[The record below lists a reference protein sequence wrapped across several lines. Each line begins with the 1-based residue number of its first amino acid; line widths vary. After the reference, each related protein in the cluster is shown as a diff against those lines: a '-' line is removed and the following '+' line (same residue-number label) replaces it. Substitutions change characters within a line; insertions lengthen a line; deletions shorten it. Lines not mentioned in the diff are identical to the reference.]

1 MPLPKRTT
9 GRKDRKR
16 EISWPKNPEWTEAL
30 VAILLD
36 DEAIRNGLI
45 HDPKERKNPSGLSK
59 DYWHMRL
66 AYASDH
72 TRWLRAKETL

>member
-72 TRWLRAKETL
+72 TR